1 MKYPLLSV
9 VLKEQDFNL
18 VNELADAQRVGT
30 SILLK
35 DYFFEDLF
43 APYYIELWQE
53 AFNDYMETQTCGI
66 LSERVENVFLSLR
79 ASKQFSERSK
89 SFQKLFIGWMQQQ
102 LENEDVLQFSGERVE
117 NSPSHWIYHFGEI
130 RVLALI
136 EDKRVVILH
145 FDDGNRVE
153 ILEKLLEEEK
163 KHHNDARN

>member
-43 APYYIELWQE
+43 EPYYIELWQE
-53 AFNDYMETQTCGI
+53 AFDDYMETQTCGI

-117 NSPSHWIYHFGEI
+117 DNPNHWIYHFGEI

-153 ILEKLLEEEK
+153 ILEKLLKEEEK
-163 KHHNDARN
+163 ASS